1 MSFICYSYKRES
13 RAQKDV
19 NGLSFGGGPFE
30 NNPHL
35 VTWLTVYMD
44 KRNERFSIRSLS
56 LHLQQGHPW
65 QIVLKVH
72 Y

>member
-1 MSFICYSYKRES
+1 MDFPLE
-13 RAQKDV
+13 
-19 NGLSFGGGPFE
+19 GGPFE